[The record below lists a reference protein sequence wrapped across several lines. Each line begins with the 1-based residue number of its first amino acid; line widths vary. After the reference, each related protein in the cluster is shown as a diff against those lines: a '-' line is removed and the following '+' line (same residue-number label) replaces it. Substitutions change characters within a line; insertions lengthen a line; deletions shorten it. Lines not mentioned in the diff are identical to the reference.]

1 MRWALLFLSLFGAGL
16 YAAIAFTSS
25 HSDRASPPQNAAAV
39 PLNDAQQASRINS
52 EAGAIGS
59 GPATQEVP
67 NDTLRGQIAT
77 SQIPNRETAIP
88 LSNDLAPVNTAPLSD
103 EEHSWGE
110 MLRGAPVH
118 SGPDV
123 SSAVLGYV
131 AAGTEMQLL
140 ERELGWVK
148 VLDPATA
155 RQGWIYE
162 KHVVGKEGPEGIEAA
177 LANDAEL
184 GASEKPARSFK
195 SQKSRKKY
203 VSKKRRYYGE
213 NRRRRVL
220 GFFPF
225 RP

>member
-1 MRWALLFLSLFGAGL
+1 MRWALLFLWLLGAGL
-16 YAAIAFTSS
+16 YAAIAFISS
-25 HSDRASPPQNAAAV
+25 HSDRASPPQSAAAV
-39 PLNDAQQASRINS
+39 PLNDPQQASRIDS
-52 EAGAIGS
+52 EAGPIGS
-59 GPATQEVP
+59 AP
-67 NDTLRGQIAT
+67 DTLQVQTTT
-77 SQIPNRETAIP
+77 SQIPNRETSTP
-88 LSNDLAPVNTAPLSD
+88 LSNDLASVNTAPPSD
-103 EEHSWGE
+103 KEHPWGQ
-110 MLRGAPVH
+110 MLRGAAVH

-123 SSAVLGYV
+123 TSAVHGYV

-162 KHVVGKEGPEGIEAA
+162 KHVVGKGGPEGIEAA

-220 GFFPF
+220 GFFRF
-225 RP
+225 RPF

>member
-1 MRWALLFLSLFGAGL
+1 
-16 YAAIAFTSS
+16 
-25 HSDRASPPQNAAAV
+25 
-39 PLNDAQQASRINS
+39 
-52 EAGAIGS
+52 
-59 GPATQEVP
+59 
-67 NDTLRGQIAT
+67 
-77 SQIPNRETAIP
+77 
-88 LSNDLAPVNTAPLSD
+88 
-103 EEHSWGE
+103 
-110 MLRGAPVH
+110 
-118 SGPDV
+118 V

-184 GASEKPARSFK
+184 GASAEKPARSFK

-220 GFFPF
+220 GFFQF
-225 RP
+225 RPF

>member
-1 MRWALLFLSLFGAGL
+1 MKWALLFLWLLGAGL
-16 YAAIAFTSS
+16 YAAIALISS
-25 HSDRASPPQNAAAV
+25 HPDRASLPQNAA
-39 PLNDAQQASRINS
+39 NDPQQTSRINS

-59 GPATQEVP
+59 ATSTQAVP
-67 NDTLRGQIAT
+67 NDTLQVQTTT
-77 SQIPNRETAIP
+77 SQIPSRETSTP
-88 LSNDLAPVNTAPLSD
+88 LSNDLASVNPAPPSYK
-103 EEHSWGE
+103 EHPWGQ
-110 MLRGAPVH
+110 MLRAAPVH

-123 SSAVLGYV
+123 SSVVLGYV

-162 KHVVGKEGPEGIEAA
+162 KHVVGKEGAEGIEAA

-203 VSKKRRYYGE
+203 GSKKRRYYGE
-213 NRRRRVL
+213 NRRRRIL
-220 GFFPF
+220 GFFRF
-225 RP
+225 RPF